1 MLINTV
7 VTKYVL
13 SQPGRKKLEFSIWQ
27 KRKSICEPLDFLTE
41 GKSIYFWNFWIA
53 FPLKKDPIF
62 TWHCSDYNVEHKC
75 WLEKNYS
82 QFEKIHETIMTW
94 FLLLIPWI
102 VHGIKFQDKNNWPSQ
117 RSKSFNSDWPQYKK
131 AFVRAVLDS
140 SRARFPFHE
149 KKHISN

>member
-1 MLINTV
+1 
-7 VTKYVL
+7 
-13 SQPGRKKLEFSIWQ
+13 
-27 KRKSICEPLDFLTE
+27 
-41 GKSIYFWNFWIA
+41 
-53 FPLKKDPIF
+53 
-62 TWHCSDYNVEHKC
+62 
-75 WLEKNYS
+75 
-82 QFEKIHETIMTW
+82 MTW

-149 KKHISN
+149 KNIFQIYYNLRQQQKKINNINF